1 MLGWSVLVASRSPE
15 EKDKSDNK
23 LSYLLASWEASVGGL
38 DFLDVLVRKG
48 KAKKLLSGG
57 YPERYSAQAGDF
69 LPLLSKPRPPGTMGP
84 RGHATLHSD
93 RIAACLSEQIIT
105 IDAWD
110 LS

>member
-1 MLGWSVLVASRSPE
+1 MLGWSVVVDSRPPE
-15 EKDKSDNK
+15 ERDKSDDK
-23 LSYLLASWEASVGGL
+23 ISYLLATWQTSLYGL

-48 KAKKLLSGG
+48 KAKYLLSGG

-69 LPLLSKPRPPGTMGP
+69 LPLLSTPRPPGTMGP
-84 RGHATLHSD
+84 RGDVTLYSD
-93 RIAACLSEQIIT
+93 RIATCLPEQIIT